1 LADSWPNNFCDIV
14 KATLRILSH
23 NFLRVVMR
31 FYLVETAD
39 ETFSL
44 IKILRRRV
52 DAQVDLVYLNSLLL
66 PSLLHLDRRF
76 KDRFLEVD
84 EACLGLF
91 FLIMDGL
98 VALLCYQIE
107 VCGVTLVLVHERLYP
122 QRVNLGHHH

>member
-1 LADSWPNNFCDIV
+1 MPDSWPNNFCDIV
-14 KATLRILSH
+14 KASLGILCH
-23 NFLRVVMR
+23 NFVRMVMR

-44 IKILRRRV
+44 IQILRWRV

-76 KDRFLEVD
+76 KDRLLEVD
-84 EACLGLF
+84 EACLDLF

-107 VCGVTLVLVHERLYP
+107 VCGFALVLVHE
-122 QRVNLGHHH
+122 